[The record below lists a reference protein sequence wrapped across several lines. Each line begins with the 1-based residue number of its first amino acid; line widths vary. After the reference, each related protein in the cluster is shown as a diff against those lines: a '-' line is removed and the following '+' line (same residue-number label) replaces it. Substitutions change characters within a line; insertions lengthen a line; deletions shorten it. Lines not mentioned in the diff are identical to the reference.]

1 MKKIIT
7 FFSISIFFLSI
18 SINAQMSKEGR
29 DKIRALK
36 VAYLTEQMS
45 LTTSEAEKFWPIYNT
60 YNKTQYTIRNNYKIS
75 LKKIQKEYANFSNIN
90 EDKAKELVSLKLL
103 TDKKLY
109 NSQEKFIERIEGI
122 ISYKKILKLQIAE
135 MEFGRKLMRKYKHR
149 ERDQNKKE

>member
-7 FFSISIFFLSI
+7 FLCISIFFLSV

-29 DKIRALK
+29 DKIKALK
-36 VAYLTEQMS
+36 VAYLTEQMN
-45 LTTSEAEKFWPIYNT
+45 LTTSEAEKFWPVYNT
-60 YNKTQYTIRNNYKIS
+60 YNKTQYSIRNNYKAS
-75 LKKIQKEYANFSNIN
+75 VKKVEKEYQDFNDIS
-90 EDKAKELVSLKLL
+90 EEKAKKLVSLKLL

-109 NSQEKFIERIEGI
+109 DSQEKFTKSIQGI

-149 ERDQNKKE
+149 DRNHNKD

>member
-7 FFSISIFFLSI
+7 FLCISIFFLSI

-29 DKIRALK
+29 EKIKALK
-36 VAYLTEQMS
+36 VAYLTEQMN
-45 LTTSEAEKFWPIYNT
+45 LTTSEAEKFWPVYNT
-60 YNKTQYTIRNNYKIS
+60 FIKTQYSIRNNYKKSVKEVEKEHEDFNNIS
-75 LKKIQKEYANFSNIN
+75 E
-90 EDKAKELVSLKLL
+90 EKAKKLVSLKLL

-109 NSQEKFIERIEGI
+109 DSQEKFTKSIQGI

-149 ERDQNKKE
+149 ERNNKE